1 VIPFDL
7 AEAPQWEQTKDDAK
21 LWIIRNQLGRC
32 NLEPFAKIE
41 LAERVRPLLEA
52 RAKAN
57 QQAAGGAVPQK
68 SIVI

>member
-7 AEAPQWEQTKDDAK
+7 VEAPQWKQTKDDAK
-21 LWIIRNQLGRC
+21 LWIIRNQLGRR

-41 LAERVRPLLEA
+41 LAKRARPLLEA

-57 QQAAGGAVPQK
+57 Q
-68 SIVI
+68 